1 MCGNEKEI
9 GTNSLRAGE
18 ENSKP
23 KYKYT
28 VWHYDEFLFEIGG
41 NATREEIEKI
51 AWEEYG
57 ISAGG
62 IQIYEK
68 EAKA

>member
-1 MCGNEKEI
+1 MSKKD
-9 GTNSLRAGE
+9 
-18 ENSKP
+18 NSKP

-28 VWHYDEFLFEIGG
+28 VWHYDEFLFEIDG

>member
-1 MCGNEKEI
+1 MCGNEKEPEK
-9 GTNSLRAGE
+9 TSLRAGE
-18 ENSKP
+18 YSKP

-28 VWHYDEFLFEIGG
+28 VWHYDEFLFEIDG

-57 ISAGG
+57 IGDRKRG
-62 IQIYEK
+62 
-68 EAKA
+68 